1 MDLKSVYKHYPLYQY
16 QLKQTRI
23 EFVFFFLEGKI
34 RNIINKLNSTRGT
47 EDSNYKALGATFQ
60 KQK

>member
-1 MDLKSVYKHYPLYQY
+1 MS
-16 QLKQTRI
+16 
-23 EFVFFFLEGKI
+23 FFLEGKI